1 VFYSLPLLLS
11 HVNTSWQIP
20 VSQPAIQPDVLSHH
34 HSNDL
39 SFWGRVEHV
48 GLCEF
53 RTRLVSFCHTLC
65 VQNVKIHFTRIYGH
79 WPPPTPRHHHI
90 HIYILHELYMLVG
103 FVLVFGYFWGFTR
116 LSHIRTH
123 ARAEMKILCYISLE
137 EPSYT
142 SPHP

>member
-1 VFYSLPLLLS
+1 MANPSQPAS
-11 HVNTSWQIP
+11 H
-20 VSQPAIQPDVLSHH
+20 PAIQPDVLSHH

-90 HIYILHELYMLVG
+90 FIYTICTIYACGICACLWLFLGIYTLITHTHTCSGRNENIMLHFIRGALIHIPTSLNALQPL
-103 FVLVFGYFWGFTR
+103 
-116 LSHIRTH
+116 
-123 ARAEMKILCYISLE
+123 KID
-137 EPSYT
+137 
-142 SPHP
+142 